1 MIYETAY
8 LVGQISKD
16 VEETYLWRERV
27 RHHFYDNPKV
37 DIIDPCFN
45 QFNQAIL
52 SSKVDDEQR
61 MKVYRKMGTDVL
73 VPKDYTYVL
82 KSTMAV
88 ANMNHYDPKKPILG
102 SFFELAWYFAN
113 PQKTVIGI
121 FDGNPKNDI
130 ICNHPFVRQA
140 VDTWVKNDEEACKLI
155 EYFYLV

>member
-16 VEETYLWRERV
+16 IEETYQWRERV
-27 RHHFYDNPKV
+27 RHWFYDNPKI
-37 DIIDPCFN
+37 DIIDPCCN
-45 QFNQAIL
+45 QCNQAIL
-52 SSKVDDEQR
+52 NSKVDDENR
-61 MKVYRKMGTDVL
+61 LKVYRKMGTDVL
-73 VPKDYTYVL
+73 VPKDYTYVR
-82 KSTMAV
+82 KSTMAL

-102 SFFELAWYFAN
+102 SFFELAWYYAN
-113 PQKTVIGI
+113 PEKTVIGI

-155 EYFYLV
+155 EYFYLI